1 MENAKLN
8 DIFPQE
14 VLKILSKHSFRLVG
28 PWKEY
33 YLLKGNAL
41 MVRELP
47 LKVTFKGMNREIVEE
62 LKPYAKR
69 VVYGKNKVSFL
80 IGRHWLVLEFE
91 E

>member
-1 MENAKLN
+1 MLKLS
-8 DIFPQE
+8 DILPPE
-14 VLKILSKHSFRLVG
+14 VLKILSKHNFRLVG
-28 PWKEY
+28 PWREY

-47 LKVTFKGMNREIVEE
+47 LKVTFRGGKKEEIVEE

-91 E
+91 P

>member
-1 MENAKLN
+1 MLKLT
-8 DIFPQE
+8 DIFPSE
-14 VLKILSKHSFRLVG
+14 VLKILAKYSFRLVG

-47 LKVTFKGMNREIVEE
+47 LRVTFRGKKKEEIVEE
-62 LKPYAKR
+62 LKPHAKR

-91 E
+91 P